1 MKKYYWRV
9 CYSICK
15 HLHKHSIN
23 YTLILIYFT
32 FFFLSDRIVICA
44 IIKRLFLTFYTPI
57 IISCQLQTRLSACLF
72 SSVKCLDRVPLV
84 HLYLFLSN
92 NWFFFFFFSSWFLH
106 KIQYRCA
113 VTSCLMKI
121 WQYIQGNKGTLLPFP
136 NTVIGKAF
144 ESFMF

>member
-44 IIKRLFLTFYTPI
+44 IIKQLFLTFYTPI

-92 NWFFFFFFSSWFLH
+92 NWFFFFFSVVDFYTKYNIGVQSHHVWWKYDSIF
-106 KIQYRCA
+106 R
-113 VTSCLMKI
+113 VTKALYSRFP
-121 WQYIQGNKGTLLPFP
+121 TLW
-136 NTVIGKAF
+136 
-144 ESFMF
+144 